1 MEGEAIK
8 DYIYVNDEMI
18 NIKDFKPSPRAKP
31 LVYEVV
37 RVYEGNPSFLQDHLE
52 RFSNSLLKFSINY
65 SVDYEKIG
73 ERILRLVEKSQVKN
87 NNVKLVLFEEEG
99 KYNLLIYFI
108 KSFYPP
114 RDYYEEG
121 VNTILYFHE
130 RENPNIKY
138 SAKTFRDKVALEL
151 EKNQAFEAL
160 LYNKDKEILE
170 GSRSNIF
177 FIKDEK
183 LITAPGHLVLQG
195 ITRKHI
201 LRAAEEIEMDIVFE
215 PLKLD
220 ELKSID
226 ACFMSGT
233 SIGMLPISKIDN
245 YNLNSSKNHQFLKL
259 DKKYTQL
266 LSQYRQR

>member
-1 MEGEAIK
+1 MEREAIK
-8 DYIYVNDEMI
+8 NYIYVNDELFKV
-18 NIKDFKPSPRAKP
+18 KDFIPSPKAKP
-31 LVYEVV
+31 LVYEVI
-37 RVYEGNPSFLQDHLE
+37 RVYERNPSFLKDHLE

-65 SVDYEKIG
+65 SIDYEEIG

-87 NNVKLVLFEEEG
+87 NNVKLVLLEEEG

-114 RDYYEEG
+114 REYYEEG

-138 SAKTFRDKVALEL
+138 SAKDFREKVALKL

-160 LYNKDKEILE
+160 LYNKDKKILE

-177 FIKDEK
+177 FIKDGK
-183 LITAPGHLVLQG
+183 LITAPGDLVLQG

-201 LRAAEEIEMDIVFE
+201 LRAAEEVEMDIVFKS
-215 PLKLD
+215 LKLD
-220 ELKSID
+220 ELKSVD

-233 SIGMLPISKIDN
+233 SIGMLPIGKIDS
-245 YNLNSSKNHQFLKL
+245 YSLNSSKDYQFSRL
-259 DKKYTQL
+259 DKKYRQL